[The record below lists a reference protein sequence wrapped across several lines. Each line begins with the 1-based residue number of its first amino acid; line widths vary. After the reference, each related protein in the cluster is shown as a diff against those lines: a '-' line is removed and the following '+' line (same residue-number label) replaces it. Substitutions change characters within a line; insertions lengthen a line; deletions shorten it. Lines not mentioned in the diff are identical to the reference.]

1 MRIVIVSGSM
11 RHESVTNRVAL
22 CLHNQ
27 LTQLKLHSDII
38 DVREINLPFITDGF
52 ANKEA
57 VPDEH
62 KQWANLMFEADA
74 VIMLTPE
81 YNGSYTPSLK
91 NVFDH
96 FPKQSRKAFGIVT
109 ASPGGLGGIRAAM
122 QMQQLVP
129 ALFGILSP
137 YMLVIPGV
145 DKKFDEQG
153 TLIDPNF
160 QKSIDLFLRE
170 FLWLATQLKK

>member
-96 FPKQSRKAFGIVT
+96 FPKQSRKSIWYSNSIARRIRWYTRSNANATIGTGIVW
-109 ASPGGLGGIRAAM
+109 
-122 QMQQLVP
+122 
-129 ALFGILSP
+129 
-137 YMLVIPGV
+137 
-145 DKKFDEQG
+145 
-153 TLIDPNF
+153 NF
-160 QKSIDLFLRE
+160 ISLHVGDS
-170 FLWLATQLKK
+170 WSG

>member
-1 MRIVIVSGSM
+1 M

-109 ASPGGLGGIRAAM
+109 ASPGGLGGHTRGYANATIAT
-122 QMQQLVP
+122 
-129 ALFGILSP
+129 GI
-137 YMLVIPGV
+137 VW
-145 DKKFDEQG
+145 
-153 TLIDPNF
+153 NF
-160 QKSIDLFLRE
+160 ISIHVGDSCSG
-170 FLWLATQLKK
+170 